1 MKLQLFAEITV
12 IWINGEADK
21 NLFSMKFLTVVF
33 TGGPENFEV
42 LILDGGPSQ
51 ISPPPTRPTLS
62 MYDGH
67 CNYKACLLI
76 FMNFNHR
83 RKATKK
89 NVIHFSDFQS
99 DDLKRN
105 FSLVAI

>member
-1 MKLQLFAEITV
+1 MKLQLLAEITV

-51 ISPPPTRPTLS
+51 NFPPPNP
-62 MYDGH
+62 
-67 CNYKACLLI
+67 A
-76 FMNFNHR
+76 
-83 RKATKK
+83 
-89 NVIHFSDFQS
+89 
-99 DDLKRN
+99 DLVHVWQGP
-105 FSLVAI
+105 SP